1 MKGIER
7 ARDRKR
13 WERWRVT
20 WGGGEKRERKLQAGG
35 VSLNETRGS
44 LPVCVWCVW
53 WGSYV
58 FWRGL
63 AACVWICMLL
73 FCRWAGHIWNFR
85 IWATDQEFSSWGV
98 RRGRGGGGGG
108 VWGRRMAMQ
117 GGLYGGRNGLSLSP
131 LFPSFPP
138 LHTSQSS
145 CPSPHS
151 LYQAERE
158 DRREDVP
165 PLYWNKLK
173 RDPPEEKKKNHCI
186 QEHSKKESPPVSIA
200 RLWRKS
206 NIAL

>member
-20 WGGGEKRERKLQAGG
+20 WGGGEKRERKLQAVGG
-35 VSLNETRGS
+35 EFKWNQVGS
-44 LPVCVWCVW
+44 LPVCVCVAA
-53 WGSYV
+53 SYV
-58 FWRGL
+58 CMEGGWL
-63 AACVWICMLL
+63 HVCVCVCVCVWICMLL

-98 RRGRGGGGGG
+98 RRGGGGG

-131 LFPSFPP
+131 LFRLSLPCI
-138 LHTSQSS
+138 HSQSS

-151 LYQAERE
+151 LYQAEE
-158 DRREDVP
+158 RR
-165 PLYWNKLK
+165 
-173 RDPPEEKKKNHCI
+173 
-186 QEHSKKESPPVSIA
+186 
-200 RLWRKS
+200 
-206 NIAL
+206 